1 SLVEGRARSAFERDV
16 LPAFL
21 GGRRWFAEKGSPFI
35 AANLAAGTV
44 LQSGDPGIMLGV
56 VEVTTGRGAS
66 RYVIPLGVKW
76 TRFDRIASAAPATV
90 LGAVRRNARE
100 GTLLDVST
108 DPEFISL
115 LLDKLH
121 AADTIQ
127 AGDRRIDFR
136 PTQAFSAMPRPFIEH
151 VKANEGE
158 QSNTTA
164 LVDDRFVVKVF
175 RRVHA
180 GPHPEAEMGR
190 FLTDVVHYRNAPP
203 FLGAMELREGES
215 CTALAVVH
223 GFVQNQGDAWTVTNA
238 YLDRFIDEPR
248 VLTPAATAG
257 SNGLSSSP

>member
-1 SLVEGRARSAFERDV
+1 
-16 LPAFL
+16 
-21 GGRRWFAEKGSPFI
+21 
-35 AANLAAGTV
+35 
-44 LQSGDPGIMLGV
+44 
-56 VEVTTGRGAS
+56 
-66 RYVIPLGVKW
+66 
-76 TRFDRIASAAPATV
+76 
-90 LGAVRRNARE
+90 
-100 GTLLDVST
+100 
-108 DPEFISL
+108 
-115 LLDKLH
+115 DKLH

-136 PTQAFSAMPRPFIEH
+136 PTQAFSAMPRPVIEH

-190 FLTDVVHYRNAPP
+190 FLTDGVHYRNAPP

-238 YLDRFIDEPR
+238 YLDRFIDEQR
-248 VLTPAATAG
+248 VLTPEATAG
-257 SNGLSSSP
+257 SNELASYLHRMRHIGRRTAELQNALASRPDIAEFAPELVTQEDVTRWLDGLVRRAGATFAELSRRQPEFDEPT